1 MIRRSRVTTRPGLKT
16 RTRAVADREK
26 AYGSVAEKLKSIAKL
41 DAKEQEIARQRA
53 VLLEE
58 IEHDMK
64 AAALDKVDDGVYQA
78 TYQGTMG
85 KSTRT
90 IDPEKFSEA
99 VDAEVFWGCISVSV
113 TAAAKHLTEKEID
126 AIATTVPGTMSAPK
140 LSVKLLKKGK

>member
-16 RTRAVADREK
+16 RTRPVADREK
-26 AYGSVAEKLKSIAKL
+26 TYAAVAEKLKSIAKL

-53 VLLEE
+53 VILEE

-85 KSTRT
+85 KSSRT

-99 VDAEVFWGCISVSV
+99 VEEDAFWSCINVSV
-113 TAAAKHLTEKEID
+113 TAAAKYLTDKEID
-126 AIATTVPGTMSAPK
+126 AISETVPGKMSEPK
-140 LSVKLLKKGK
+140 LSIKLLKKGK